1 MFFPSRGHG
10 GCIWEQPIVVGFRR
24 SRRPGGG
31 ALERAVAIFSE
42 YGDFILAV
50 LRFQTHDRVW
60 QEGLFQE
67 FFLALIHRPVPA
79 DVRNIKNYLYRA
91 LVNHVLDSVRARE
104 SYRHAVKKY
113 AKETRI
119 SINSRSAGNALIDDT
134 EQRNATIASLARH
147 LQEREAQAFVL
158 RYRDNFS
165 IGEIATR
172 MGVNGRT
179 VSRYLSQS
187 LRRLR
192 ESLSSQ

>member
-1 MFFPSRGHG
+1 VARYHRRG
-10 GCIWEQPIVVGFRR
+10 
-24 SRRPGGG
+24 RPGDD
-31 ALERAVAIFSE
+31 AVERAIAVFSE

-50 LRFQTHDRVW
+50 IRFQAQDRHW
-60 QEGLFQE
+60 REDLFQE

-79 DVRNIKNYLYRA
+79 EVRNVKNYLYRA
-91 LVNHVLDSVRARE
+91 VVNHVLDSARARE
-104 SYRHAVKKY
+104 SYRRAVKKY
-113 AKETRI
+113 VKETRI
-119 SINSRSAGNALIDDT
+119 PINSRSAGNALIEDT
-134 EQRNATIASLARH
+134 EQRNATIAYLARN

-165 IGEIATR
+165 IGEIAAR

-192 ESLSSQ
+192 ETLTT